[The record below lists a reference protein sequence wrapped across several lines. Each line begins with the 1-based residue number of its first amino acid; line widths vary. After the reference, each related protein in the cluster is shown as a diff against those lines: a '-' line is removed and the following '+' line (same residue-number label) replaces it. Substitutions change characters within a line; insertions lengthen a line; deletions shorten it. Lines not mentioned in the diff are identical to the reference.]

1 MNIDNIRPSLRGWH
15 ISGHCESTG
24 CTPALTGQ
32 RQSVSVLQ
40 SIDNSAVPEDKA
52 AALSTPVLLT
62 PDYFTAQN
70 HDSNSYLSASFD
82 HTNGKNVTMHQQ
94 RQTCCCNLELYKQE
108 LKVAQTLLADIIR
121 EKFTLAD
128 SCWLQQKIEKL
139 KGASCRESPEKPFS
153 APEILVQPILKN
165 DVQSQISNHAIA
177 AHDTLEKSCS
187 VSECLPTHVNPSLC
201 HPETHDLLPRYDGST
216 DFIKF
221 KAAFTQIANQ
231 FGWWEWEQIIWL
243 KDVLLVGEIN
253 AAVFAG
259 TIRYIHQVWNILA
272 WEKLNHCSLNGDGR
286 NSSKTKCTKQC
297 KHCGGSHPSYV
308 CLPCSHCTGFHY
320 DNHCPQRRA
329 YLNSGHQS

>member
-1 MNIDNIRPSLRGWH
+1 MNVDNIRPSLRGWH

-24 CTPALTGQ
+24 CTPVLTGQ
-32 RQSVSVLQ
+32 RQSVSMLQ
-40 SIDNSAVPEDKA
+40 SIDNTAVSEDKA

-70 HDSNSYLSASFD
+70 HSY
-82 HTNGKNVTMHQQ
+82 VHQQ
-94 RQTCCCNLELYKQE
+94 SQTCHCNLEQYKQE

-177 AHDTLEKSCS
+177 VHDTLEKSCS

-231 FGWWEWEQIIWL
+231 FG
-243 KDVLLVGEIN
+243 
-253 AAVFAG
+253 
-259 TIRYIHQVWNILA
+259 
-272 WEKLNHCSLNGDGR
+272 
-286 NSSKTKCTKQC
+286 
-297 KHCGGSHPSYV
+297 
-308 CLPCSHCTGFHY
+308 
-320 DNHCPQRRA
+320 
-329 YLNSGHQS
+329 

>member
-1 MNIDNIRPSLRGWH
+1 MNVDNIRPSLRGWH
-15 ISGHCESTG
+15 ISGQCESIIS
-24 CTPALTGQ
+24 TPALTGQ
-32 RQSVSVLQ
+32 RQSASMLQ
-40 SIDNSAVPEDKA
+40 SIGNSAVSEDKA
-52 AALSTPVLLT
+52 ADLSTPVLLT

-70 HDSNSYLSASFD
+70 HSY
-82 HTNGKNVTMHQQ
+82 MHQQ
-94 RQTCCCNLELYKQE
+94 RQTCHCNLEQYKQE

-139 KGASCRESPEKPFS
+139 KGASCQESPERSFS
-153 APEILVQPILKN
+153 APEILVKPILKK
-165 DVQSQISNHAIA
+165 DMQSQLSNHAIA
-177 AHDTLEKSCS
+177 THDTLGQSGC
-187 VSECLPTHVNPSLC
+187 VSECLPTHVSPSLC

-216 DFIKF
+216 DFMKF